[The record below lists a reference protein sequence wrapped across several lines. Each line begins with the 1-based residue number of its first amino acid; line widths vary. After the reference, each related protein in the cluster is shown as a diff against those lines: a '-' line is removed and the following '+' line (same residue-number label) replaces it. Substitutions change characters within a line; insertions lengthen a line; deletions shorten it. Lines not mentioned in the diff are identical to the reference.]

1 MPSQFV
7 TPDLGEFQRFD
18 DACSAVAQL
27 EALYEASCEFL
38 CKAFSKAM
46 KAAPE
51 GKRIRA
57 YYPMVRIE
65 TTSYAQID
73 SRLSYGHV

>member
-7 TPDLGEFQRFD
+7 TPDLGEYQRFD

-38 CKAFSKAM
+38 CRYCQVVAG
-46 KAAPE
+46 P
-51 GKRIRA
+51 
-57 YYPMVRIE
+57 V
-65 TTSYAQID
+65 
-73 SRLSYGHV
+73 